1 MVATKKWEEFEK
13 AAFLPFIRKHER
25 KQTSWKERVSLWEKK
40 FGYRSMGSL
49 RGHLSRCIL
58 EGSYPK
64 DETAG
69 SRSPPTDVKG
79 RAKPA
84 KRLQKAVLCRPERS
98 PRAEEARSERQ
109 SVWSVPS
116 SPEPSSPEPSAVPVI
131 EDSPTPPPRSSK
143 TPTSDTSEE
152 NLNVPSIDEEVARR
166 LKYCLV
172 FCKC

>member
-1 MVATKKWEEFEK
+1 MVAAKKWNEVEK
-13 AAFLPFIRKHER
+13 AAFLPFIIKHES
-25 KQTSWKERVSLWEKK
+25 KGTSWRERVSLWQKK
-40 FGYRSMGSL
+40 FGHRTMGSL

-58 EGSYPK
+58 DGSYTK
-64 DETAG
+64 DKTAG
-69 SRSPPTDVKG
+69 SGSPLTDVKK

-84 KRLQKAVLCRPERS
+84 KRLQKTVLCRPERS
-98 PRAEEARSERQ
+98 PQAEEARSERQ

-131 EDSPTPPPRSSK
+131 EASPTPPPRSSK
-143 TPTSDTSEE
+143 KPTEDTIKE

>member
-1 MVATKKWEEFEK
+1 MVATKKWNEVEK
-13 AAFLPFIRKHER
+13 AAFLPFIIKHE
-25 KQTSWKERVSLWEKK
+25 KKGTSWEGRVSQWAKK
-40 FGYRSMGSL
+40 YGYRSMGSL

-84 KRLQKAVLCRPERS
+84 KRLQKAVPFRPERS
-98 PRAEEARSERQ
+98 RRAEEARSERQ

-152 NLNVPSIDEEVARR
+152 NLNIQSIDEEVARR